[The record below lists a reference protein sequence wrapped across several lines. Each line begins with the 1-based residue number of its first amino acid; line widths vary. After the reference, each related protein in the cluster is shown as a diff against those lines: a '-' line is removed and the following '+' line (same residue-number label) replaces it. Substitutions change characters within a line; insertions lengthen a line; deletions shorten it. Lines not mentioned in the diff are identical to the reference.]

1 MNRIKINY
9 LINDNTLEM
18 QFKKTFEEIFHVNCP
33 SCSLYQKTWRPPVDI
48 FETPHDIVV
57 IVDLAGTRSENIHVE
72 LNTRNLRIYGTRQER
87 HLGTHPRYHLAEIS
101 YGSFER
107 TLPLPCAVDKETVHA
122 TYREGL
128 LKIRATKLSLDRAHK
143 IRITQNE

>member
-1 MNRIKINY
+1 MNRIKIHY
-9 LINDNTLEM
+9 LINNNAMEM
-18 QFKKTFEEIFHVNCP
+18 HFRNAVEEIFHINCP

-48 FETPHDIVV
+48 FETTHDIVV

-72 LNTRNLRIYGTRQER
+72 LDTRNLRIYGTRQER
-87 HLGTHPRYHLAEIS
+87 HQGTHPRYHLAEIS

-107 TLPLPCAVDKETVHA
+107 TLPLPCAVDKEMVHA

-128 LKIRATKLSLDRAHK
+128 LKIRATKLSLAQARK
-143 IRITQNE
+143 IQITQDE